1 MVPLYLLGA
10 RLRELHP
17 LVPLFANQ
25 GLSIA
30 MMSYD
35 GRVHVGLNADWD
47 AVRDLTPLAD
57 AFEASLA
64 ELQSAAERGPS
75 PRGRARR

>member
-25 GLSIA
+25 GLSVA

-35 GRVHVGLNADWD
+35 GRIHVGLNADWD
-47 AVRDLTPLAD
+47 AVRDLAPLAD
-57 AFEASLA
+57 AFEASLD
-64 ELQSAAERGPS
+64 ELRVAVERGAA
-75 PRGRARR
+75 GRSR